1 MHHPT
6 TTTTLFTLPPL
17 PPLPHPPQ
25 QGPNDPDTLV
35 NLISCYQHL
44 SKPSELIQRHINQL
58 RSGAPNN
65 PMVQQLNTVEGAFDR
80 VAETYALN

>member
-1 MHHPT
+1 M
-6 TTTTLFTLPPL
+6 
-17 PPLPHPPQ
+17 
-25 QGPNDPDTLV
+25 